1 MNAFSLFSNFAGV
14 ICGCNYNA
22 VYWGL
27 YFVSDTV
34 TLTHPHT
41 SMTGAFGQFAFS
53 CASYFIVIV
62 HRIGAGAIDEGGEVE
77 VDTGCRLT
85 SDVSVCL
92 HCVCENTAGTV
103 KLDGVYTVPAAR

>member
-1 MNAFSLFSNFAGV
+1 MA
-14 ICGCNYNA
+14 
-22 VYWGL
+22 
-27 YFVSDTV
+27 
-34 TLTHPHT
+34 
-41 SMTGAFGQFAFS
+41 GAFGQFAFS

-62 HRIGAGAIDEGGEVE
+62 HRIGAGAIDEGGGVLHI
-77 VDTGCRLT
+77 DTSCRLT